1 MRPIR
6 SGRLLRVPS
15 IEVRDPKRSRDEIAD
30 LEAEFAQSW
39 SLEAPAELR
48 EVLDPDWRSSMLL
61 CFWGVPSRESTLEA
75 QEQVLFPEI
84 VAAREERESRQP
96 IARL

>member
-1 MRPIR
+1 M
-6 SGRLLRVPS
+6 SFDEAMQMSKELRNY
-15 IEVRDPKRSRDEIAD
+15 VRDPKRSRDEIAD

-48 EVLDPDWRSSMLL
+48 EVL
-61 CFWGVPSRESTLEA
+61 
-75 QEQVLFPEI
+75 EQVLFPEI